1 MSVKEEERLVVSERD
16 DAGIGGFRPKI
27 SLSAVRRNGT
37 EHYMGSARC
46 RPYRRER
53 RRPCGALMPDGELLV
68 FGLCSSRPAFVEFY
82 WAMLDALPKL
92 QLLPR

>member
-1 MSVKEEERLVVSERD
+1 MSVKEEERLVSERD

-37 EHYMGSARC
+37 GHYVGSVRC